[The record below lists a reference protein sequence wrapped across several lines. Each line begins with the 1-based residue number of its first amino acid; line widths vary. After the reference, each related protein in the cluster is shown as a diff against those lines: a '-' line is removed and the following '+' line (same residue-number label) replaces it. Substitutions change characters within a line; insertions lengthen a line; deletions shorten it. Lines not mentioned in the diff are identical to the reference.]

1 MNRFI
6 RLLTIL
12 MLIMALPLNGMAG
25 IDSATE
31 PCPMQTMGMEMMAGM
46 DHDCCQDQDLGK
58 AGDHA
63 KSCKVGQECRTAS
76 TVQLSF
82 LTPGLTFAKPR
93 PADTYAVGI
102 ATGSPPDPWRPP
114 RV

>member
-12 MLIMALPLNGMAG
+12 MLIVALPLNGM
-25 IDSATE
+25 T
-31 PCPMQTMGMEMMAGM
+31 GM
-46 DHDCCQDQDLGK
+46 DHDCCQYQDLGK
-58 AGDHA
+58 TGDHA

-82 LTPGLTFAKPR
+82 LTPGLTYAKPR
-93 PADTYAVGI
+93 PADT
-102 ATGSPPDPWRPP
+102 
-114 RV
+114 

>member
-12 MLIMALPLNGMAG
+12 MIIVALPLNGMAG

-46 DHDCCQDQDLGK
+46 M
-58 AGDHA
+58 
-63 KSCKVGQECRTAS
+63 V
-76 TVQLSF
+76 SF
-82 LTPGLTFAKPR
+82 RG
-93 PADTYAVGI
+93 G
-102 ATGSPPDPWRPP
+102 GSLDN
-114 RV
+114 V

>member
-12 MLIMALPLNGMAG
+12 MIIVALPLNGMAG

-31 PCPMQTMGMEMMAGM
+31 PCPNADHGMEMMAGM
-46 DHDCCQDQDLGK
+46 TMTAARTKTRARLVT
-58 AGDHA
+58 HA
-63 KSCKVGQECRTAS
+63 NRKVGQECRTAS

-82 LTPGLTFAKPR
+82 LTPGLT
-93 PADTYAVGI
+93 
-102 ATGSPPDPWRPP
+102 
-114 RV
+114 